1 MYYTSLTKAIA
12 AKGHIDLSKCS
23 NIHCSGSVRGM
34 KRCGFWP
41 KDADV
46 VRHGNY
52 IYCIGT

>member
-12 AKGHIDLSKCS
+12 AKGHIDLSKCP

-46 VRHGNY
+46 VRQGNY

>member
-12 AKGHIDLSKCS
+12 AKGHIDLSKCP
-23 NIHCSGSVRGM
+23 NIHCSGSVRG
-34 KRCGFWP
+34 